1 MLESSKDILNLTIAF
16 RVVWFTVFLLWMMY
30 YVVSMLK
37 KANDSMKLINIIIN
51 SINSIL
57 DHTKNKI
64 KSSIASFEF
73 FGSLI
78 SKIIETVNSKK
89 QKKNTKTKS

>member
-16 RVVWFTVFLLWMMY
+16 CVVWFTVFLLWIMY

-37 KANDSMKLINIIIN
+37 KANDSMKLINTIIN
-51 SINSIL
+51 SINSVI

-64 KSSIASFEF
+64 KNSIASFEF
-73 FGSLI
+73 FGMLFK
-78 SKIIETVNSKK
+78 KIVETINSKK
-89 QKKNTKTKS
+89 QKNKKTKS